1 MTTAKKK
8 LGIWMDHSNAHL
20 MEYTSD
26 SIEIKTLESKF
37 THQEK
42 EETIVK
48 SEKTM
53 HNKEQHEHSE
63 YYKKLGETIKDYD
76 EVILFGPTS
85 AKMELYN
92 ILKAD
97 HRFAKIKIET
107 KQTDKMTENQLHSFV
122 KDYFSEN

>member
-1 MTTAKKK
+1 
-8 LGIWMDHSNAHL
+8 MDHSNAHL

-26 SIEIKTLESKF
+26 SIETKTLESKF

-42 EETIVK
+42 EETLVK

-53 HNKEQHEHSE
+53 HNNEQHEDAE

-92 ILKAD
+92 ILKSD

-107 KQTDKMTENQLHSFV
+107 KQTDKMTESQLHSFV
-122 KDYFSEN
+122 KDYFSGN